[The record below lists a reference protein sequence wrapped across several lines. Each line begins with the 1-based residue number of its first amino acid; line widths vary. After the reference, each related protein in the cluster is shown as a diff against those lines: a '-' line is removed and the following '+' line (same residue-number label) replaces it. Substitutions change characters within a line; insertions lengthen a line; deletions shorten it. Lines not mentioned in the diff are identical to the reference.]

1 MQIFISISTGSET
14 ASTLPPARVAATAI
28 RLSTCNGIPA
38 PGRAARGRRT
48 ARLAAR
54 RSGTCPCTRRWPRRP
69 PGRTAPRGWSPRT
82 ARSMGSPTPPTPPA
96 PGEAPPPGAPLH
108 AKRESTAPRRGSDY
122 ARMRRVRA
130 RVHAQSDAV
139 AAATRHAGAGL
150 NLPVRVAA
158 RTRRARAVGGAMRST
173 SLFVLPPRASS
184 LLRRA
189 GRCRQ
194 RRLPGGS
201 AARGARWQYSGGV
214 VVVTAQASEERRG
227 ARRRAAG

>member
-1 MQIFISISTGSET
+1 MQK
-14 ASTLPPARVAATAI
+14 
-28 RLSTCNGIPA
+28 
-38 PGRAARGRRT
+38 GR
-48 ARLAAR
+48 
-54 RSGTCPCTRRWPRRP
+54 
-69 PGRTAPRGWSPRT
+69 
-82 ARSMGSPTPPTPPA
+82 
-96 PGEAPPPGAPLH
+96 
-108 AKRESTAPRRGSDY
+108 APRRAGGQITHGCD
-122 ARMRRVRA
+122 ARTC
-130 RVHAQSDAV
+130 VHAQSDA
-139 AAATRHAGAGL
+139 AAAHAGAGL
-150 NLPVRVAA
+150 DLPVRVAA

-189 GRCRQ
+189 GRWRQ